1 MTEEKKSQIRK
12 KVSLIEIAMAAVLI
26 GYLVYGLAVKNTNT
40 TVFHILAVVIMIGFV
55 VLNDFVEPYLTKTFE
70 NMDTFRKDAYK
81 SYLMW
86 DLASKAG
93 LLFFVLTFT
102 VSGSIMIYLGL
113 VLYFIG
119 TKQKRSF
126 QSAFWGDVT
135 KEEVEAAKSEETEE

>member
-12 KVSLIEIAMAAVLI
+12 KVSIVEIAMAAVLI
-26 GYLVYGLAVKNTNT
+26 GYLVYGIAVKNTNT
-40 TVFHILAVVIMIGFV
+40 TVFNILAVVIMIGFV

-70 NMDTFRKDAYK
+70 NMDKFRKDAYK

-135 KEEVEAAKSEETEE
+135 KEEVEAAKSEEAEE

>member
-12 KVSLIEIAMAAVLI
+12 KVSIVEIAMAAVLI
-26 GYLVYGLAVKNTNT
+26 GYLVYGIAVKNTNT
-40 TVFHILAVVIMIGFV
+40 TVFNILAVVIMIGFV

-70 NMDTFRKDAYK
+70 NMDKFRKDAYK

-93 LLFFVLTFT
+93 LLLFVLTFT

-135 KEEVEAAKSEETEE
+135 KEEVEAAKSEEAEE

>member
-40 TVFHILAVVIMIGFV
+40 TVFNILAVVIMIGFV
-55 VLNDFVEPYLTKTFE
+55 ILNDFVEPYLTKTFE

>member
-40 TVFHILAVVIMIGFV
+40 TVFNILAVVIMIGFV

>member
-40 TVFHILAVVIMIGFV
+40 TVFNILAVVIMIGFV

-135 KEEVEAAKSEETEE
+135 KEEVEAAKSEKTEE

>member
-12 KVSLIEIAMAAVLI
+12 KVSIVEIAMAAILI
-26 GYLVYGLAVKNTNT
+26 GYLVYGIAVKNTNT
-40 TVFHILAVVIMIGFV
+40 TVFNILAVVIMIGFV

-70 NMDTFRKDAYK
+70 NMDKFRKDAYK

-135 KEEVEAAKSEETEE
+135 KEEVEAAKSEEAEE